1 VGIALL
7 MSQPIP
13 IWPGTEV
20 PLGDRSVFVRSAP
33 GANGDGDGDGVDAT
47 ADATGDAATADAGV
61 AAGVYVHGLAGSATN
76 WTDLMDHLSDVLA
89 GDAIDLPG
97 FGYSPPPPD
106 HDYSVDAHARTVAR
120 LIERRRRGPVHL
132 FGNSLG
138 GAIVTRVAARRPDLV
153 ETLTLISPAL
163 PDLRPRVGPTRIA
176 VASVP
181 GVGPWALR
189 RLQAVPAERRVMA
202 SIEMI
207 FANPRL
213 MHPDRLRE
221 LTDEIRRRD
230 ELDYAAPAVL
240 GAARGIVT
248 EFLRRGPRSLWRDA
262 ARVEA
267 PTLLLYGG
275 HDRIVDARMARRA
288 GRIFQNARVVVLPDV
303 GHVAQMERP
312 DLVAREFRALLAD
325 TRSASVMA

>member
-1 VGIALL
+1 
-7 MSQPIP
+7 
-13 IWPGTEV
+13 
-20 PLGDRSVFVRSAP
+20 
-33 GANGDGDGDGVDAT
+33 
-47 ADATGDAATADAGV
+47 
-61 AAGVYVHGLAGSATN
+61 VHT
-76 WTDLMDHLSDVLA
+76 

-106 HDYSVDAHARTVAR
+106 RDYSVDAHARIVAR

-153 ETLTLISPAL
+153 RTLTLISPAL

-207 FANPRL
+207 YANPRL
-213 MHPDRLRE
+213 MHPDRLLE
-221 LTDEIRRRD
+221 LTEEIRRRD
-230 ELDYAAPAVL
+230 ALDYAAPAVL

-262 ARVEA
+262 ARVQA

-275 HDRIVDARMARRA
+275 HDRIVDARMAGRS
-288 GRIFQNARVVVLPDV
+288 GRIFRNARVVVLPDV

-312 DLVAREFRALLAD
+312 DLVAGEFRALLAD
-325 TRSASVMA
+325 TRSAAVVT

>member
-1 VGIALL
+1 

-13 IWPGTEV
+13 IWPGTQV
-20 PLGDRSVFVRSAP
+20 PLDDARSVFVRSTP
-33 GANGDGDGDGVDAT
+33 GNGSAA
-47 ADATGDAATADAGV
+47 ADAA
-61 AAGVYVHGLAGSATN
+61 VYVHGLAGSATN
-76 WTDLMDHLSDVLA
+76 WTDLMGHLSDMVA

-97 FGYSPPPPD
+97 FGHSPPPPD

-120 LIERRRRGPVHL
+120 LIDRRGRGPVHL

-153 ETLTLISPAL
+153 KTLTLISPAL
-163 PDLRPRVGPTRIA
+163 PDLRPRVGPIRIA

-189 RLQAVPAERRVMA
+189 RLQAVPPEQRVMG

-207 FANPRL
+207 YADPRL
-213 MHPDRLRE
+213 MHPDRLRG
-221 LTDEIRRRD
+221 LIDEIRRRD
-230 ELDYAAPAVL
+230 DLDYAAPAVL

-262 ARVEA
+262 ARVQA
-267 PTLLLYGG
+267 PTLLVYGRR
-275 HDRIVDARMARRA
+275 DPDVDARMGGPA
-288 GRIFQNARVVVLPDV
+288 GGI
-303 GHVAQMERP
+303 
-312 DLVAREFRALLAD
+312 
-325 TRSASVMA
+325 

>member
-1 VGIALL
+1 

-13 IWPGTEV
+13 NWPGEEIS
-20 PLGDRSVFVRSAP
+20 LGDRSVFVRSAP
-33 GANGDGDGDGVDAT
+33 GGDGDGD
-47 ADATGDAATADAGV
+47 
-61 AAGVYVHGLAGSATN
+61 AGVYVHGLAGSATN
-76 WTDLMDHLSDVLA
+76 WTDLMGQLSAVLT

-106 HDYSVDAHARTVAR
+106 GDYSVDAHARTVAR
-120 LIERRRRGPVHL
+120 LVERRGRGPVHL

-138 GAIVTRVAARRPDLV
+138 GAVVTRVAARRPDLV
-153 ETLTLISPAL
+153 KTLTLVSPAL

-181 GVGPWALR
+181 GVGTWALR
-189 RLQAVPAERRVMA
+189 RLQAVPPEQRVRS

-207 FANPRL
+207 YADPAL
-213 MHPDRLRE
+213 MHPERLRE
-221 LTDEIRRRD
+221 LIDEIRRRD
-230 ELDYAAPAVL
+230 SLDYAAPAVL
-240 GAARGIVT
+240 GAARGIVS

-262 ARVEA
+262 ARVLA
-267 PTLLLYGG
+267 PALLVYGSR
-275 HDRIVDARMARRA
+275 DRIVDPRMAGRA
-288 GRIFQNARVVVLPDV
+288 GRIFRNARVVVLPDV

-325 TRSASVMA
+325 TQWATAVGA

>member
-1 VGIALL
+1 VGIASG
-7 MSQPIP
+7 MDQPIP
-13 IWPGTEV
+13 IWPGAEIS
-20 PLGDRSVFVRSAP
+20 LGDRTVFVRSTP
-33 GANGDGDGDGVDAT
+33 VGDQC
-47 ADATGDAATADAGV
+47 ADPESVESA
-61 AAGVYVHGLAGSATN
+61 VYVHGLAGSATN
-76 WTDLMDHLSDVLA
+76 WTDLMGHLCHVLY

-120 LIERRRRGPVHL
+120 LVERRGRGPVHL

-138 GAIVTRVAARRPDLV
+138 GAVVTRLAARRPDLV
-153 ETLTLISPAL
+153 STLTLISPAL

-189 RLQAVPAERRVMA
+189 RLQAVPPERRVMS
-202 SIEMI
+202 SIDMI
-207 FANPRL
+207 YADPHL

-221 LTDEIRRRD
+221 LIDEIRRRD
-230 ELDYAAPAVL
+230 SLDYAGPAVL
-240 GAARGIVT
+240 AAARAIVA

-262 ARVEA
+262 ARVQA

-275 HDRIVDARMARRA
+275 RDRIIDPRVAVRA
-288 GRIFQNARVVVLPDV
+288 GRIFQNARVVVLPGV

-312 DLVAREFRALLAD
+312 ELVAREFRALLAD
-325 TRSASVMA
+325 TQVATVGV

>member
-1 VGIALL
+1 

-13 IWPGTEV
+13 TWPGTQI
-20 PLGDRSVFVRSAP
+20 PLGDRSVFIRSAP
-33 GANGDGDGDGVDAT
+33 GAIG
-47 ADATGDAATADAGV
+47 TGAAERVEHTKPVMPEAGV
-61 AAGVYVHGLAGSATN
+61 FVHGLAGSATN
-76 WTDLMDHLSDVLA
+76 WTDLMGHLSDVLA

-106 HDYSVDAHARTVAR
+106 RDYSVNAHARVVAR
-120 LIERRRRGPVHL
+120 LIERRRGGPVHL

-153 ETLTLISPAL
+153 KSLTLISPAL

-181 GVGPWALR
+181 GVGSWALR

-202 SIEMI
+202 SVEMI
-207 FANPRL
+207 FSNPRL

-221 LTDEIRRRD
+221 LIEEIQRRD
-230 ELDYAAPAVL
+230 ALDYAAPAVL

-262 ARVEA
+262 ARVQA
-267 PTLLLYGG
+267 PTLLLYGRN
-275 HDRIVDARMARRA
+275 DRIVDSRMAGRA
-288 GRIFQNARVVVLPDV
+288 GRIFQNARVVVLPGV

-312 DLVAREFRALLAD
+312 ALVAREFRTLLAD
-325 TRSASVMA
+325 TRSADVMA

>member
-1 VGIALL
+1 

-13 IWPGTEV
+13 IWPGAEI

-33 GANGDGDGDGVDAT
+33 GAAGNGSGGAE
-47 ADATGDAATADAGV
+47 
-61 AAGVYVHGLAGSATN
+61 AGVYVHGLAGSATN
-76 WTDLMDHLSDVLA
+76 WTDLMGHLADVIA

-106 HDYSVDAHARTVAR
+106 RDYSVDAHARTVAR
-120 LIERRRRGPVHL
+120 LVERRGRGPAHL

-153 ETLTLISPAL
+153 KTLTLISPAL

-181 GVGPWALR
+181 GVGQWALR
-189 RLQAVPAERRVMA
+189 RLQAVPPERRVMA
-202 SIEMI
+202 SLEMI
-207 FANPRL
+207 YADPRL

-221 LTDEIRRRD
+221 LIAEIRRRD
-230 ELDYAAPAVL
+230 ELEHTAPAVL

-262 ARVEA
+262 ARVSV
-267 PTLLLYGG
+267 PTLLMYGG
-275 HDRIVDARMARRA
+275 RDRIIDARMARRA

-312 DLVAREFRALLAD
+312 ELVAGEFRAMLAD
-325 TRSASVMA
+325 THATAIGA